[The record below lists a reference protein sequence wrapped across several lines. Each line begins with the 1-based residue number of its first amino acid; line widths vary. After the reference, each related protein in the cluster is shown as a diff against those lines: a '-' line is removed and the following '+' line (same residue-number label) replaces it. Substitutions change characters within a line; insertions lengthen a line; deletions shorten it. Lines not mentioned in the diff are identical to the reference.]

1 MKNKNYI
8 LVYSNKKNVFLEED
22 KSLKDLIFRVLE
34 NEESSEEDILENPEE
49 HSQEIIDRVDHC
61 FEIEY
66 NVYGLEYII
75 FSREEGIVDILD
87 YDDIEDIPDDIKIEL
102 YLQYYKD

>member
-8 LVYSNKKNVFLEED
+8 LVYNKTNVFFEED

-34 NEESSEEDILENPEE
+34 NEESTEEDILENPEE

-66 NVYGLEYII
+66 NVYGLEYIL
-75 FSREEGIVDILD
+75 FSREEDVVDILN
-87 YDDIEDIPDDIKIEL
+87 YDDIPDGIKIEL

>member
-8 LVYSNKKNVFLEED
+8 LVYNKTNVVFFEED

-34 NEESSEEDILENPEE
+34 NEESTEEDILENPEE
-49 HSQEIIDRVDHC
+49 HSQEIIDRVDNC

-75 FSREEGIVDILD
+75 FSKEEDIVDILC
-87 YDDIEDIPDDIKIEL
+87 YDDIPDDIKIEL